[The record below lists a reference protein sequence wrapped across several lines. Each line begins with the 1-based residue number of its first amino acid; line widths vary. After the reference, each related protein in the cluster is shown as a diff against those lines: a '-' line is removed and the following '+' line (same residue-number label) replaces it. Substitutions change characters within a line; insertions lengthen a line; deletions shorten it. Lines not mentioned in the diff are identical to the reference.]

1 MSICGR
7 DGRTIEEYDL
17 WDQTLEEPDGKD
29 MRSYQQGLE
38 KEEESD
44 EEDETG
50 NSRVKQGRKESCLS
64 QYEDDAED
72 ENYCNLKENDTL
84 VKL

>member
-1 MSICGR
+1 
-7 DGRTIEEYDL
+7 
-17 WDQTLEEPDGKD
+17 

-50 NSRVKQGRKESCLS
+50 NSRVKQGRKESCLY

-72 ENYCNLKENDTL
+72 ENDNKRNTHKFEG
-84 VKL
+84 K

>member
-1 MSICGR
+1 
-7 DGRTIEEYDL
+7 
-17 WDQTLEEPDGKD
+17 

-50 NSRVKQGRKESCLS
+50 NSRVKQGRKESCLY

-72 ENYCNLKENDTL
+72 ENDGKRNTHKFEG
-84 VKL
+84 K